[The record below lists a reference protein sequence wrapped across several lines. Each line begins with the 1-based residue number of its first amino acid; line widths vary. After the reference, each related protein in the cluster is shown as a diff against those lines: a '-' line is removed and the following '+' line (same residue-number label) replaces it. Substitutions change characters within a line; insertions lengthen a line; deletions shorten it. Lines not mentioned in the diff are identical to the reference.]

1 MSSRHQRVLIG
12 ALLAV
17 ALVGAYFGR
26 IGGYALQ
33 DPDEGRY
40 AEISREMA
48 VSGDWLTPTLHHVK
62 YFDKPPLLYWL
73 VAASFQM
80 VGVSEG
86 AARAVPAGAGVLTVL
101 ITFALGR
108 SMFGARPAVLGA
120 LVLATTPLFFFFSQ
134 GLTIDML
141 LTATMTATMST
152 LWAFQTSSH
161 PQRWALV
168 VAATTAIGVL
178 AKGLVAVVLPG
189 LTMLGFLLYRGEL
202 RALGSLL
209 GLRPILLFVG
219 LAVPWFVAM
228 SWSSPEF
235 AHYFFVTQ
243 HVERFVTAAVG
254 HPEGPLFYVPV
265 LAAGALPWTVVVAA
279 VVWIRG
285 GVPWRSRDDATV
297 FLVLW
302 TLVVLV
308 FFSAARSKLPGYILP
323 AFPPLA
329 LLAGR
334 LLSSDDDRCSV
345 HRVASRVVHG
355 FALLGGSL
363 ALLAAVTLPFMRVVS
378 DRLGRDPDDVALV
391 LWTSLTAGLGLAA
404 IALILGRSWTHI
416 GRSPA
421 RSIAAIAGCIGALL
435 LLAVP
440 ARDVVKN
447 SREIGTAVRALYE
460 PGDVLVSYKRLLHG
474 LPFYSDLRPIHA
486 VSYGELDF
494 GSRHT
499 SGSKEFF
506 WADPSRVVEAWG
518 SGRRVFVVTTRK
530 YERELLDVLQPP
542 PHVLARDADRVVL
555 VNFAAPRDG
564 TEPPTDDAARRA
576 GATTDGSC
584 G

>member
-1 MSSRHQRVLIG
+1 MSSRHRRTLLGV
-12 ALLAV
+12 LLAV
-17 ALVGAYFGR
+17 VLVGAYFGR

-73 VAASFQM
+73 VAASFNV

-101 ITFALGR
+101 ITFTLGR

-120 LVLATTPLFFFFSQ
+120 LLLATTPLFFLFSQ
-134 GLTIDML
+134 ALTIDML
-141 LTATMTATMST
+141 LTATMTATMAA
-152 LWAFQTSSH
+152 LWAFRRSSH

-168 VAATTAIGVL
+168 VAATAALGVL

-189 LTMLGFLLYRGEL
+189 LTMLAFLLYRGEL
-202 RALGSLL
+202 RALGGLL
-209 GLRPILLFVG
+209 SMRPILLFIG
-219 LAVPWFVAM
+219 LAAPWFVAI

-243 HVERFVTAAVG
+243 HVERFATAAVG
-254 HPEGPLFYVPV
+254 HPEGPLFYLPV
-265 LAAGALPWTVVVAA
+265 LAGGALPWTLVVGA
-279 VVWIRG
+279 VVWARG
-285 GVPWRSRDDATV
+285 GVRWRSRDDASD
-297 FLVLW
+297 FLLLW
-302 TLVVLV
+302 AVVVLV
-308 FFSAARSKLPGYILP
+308 FFSAARSKLPAYILP

-334 LLSSDDDRCSV
+334 LLSTGDDRDSV
-345 HRVASRVVHG
+345 DGVARRVVHG
-355 FALLGGSL
+355 FAFLGGTL
-363 ALLAAVTLPFMRVVS
+363 TLLAAVTLPFARAVG
-378 DRLGRDPDDVALV
+378 DGLRRDPGDVTMV
-391 LWTSLTAGLGLAA
+391 LWTSLIAGLGLTA
-404 IALILGRSWTHI
+404 IALVLARSWIHI
-416 GRSPA
+416 GRSSA
-421 RSIAAIAGCIGALL
+421 RCVGAIAGCSAALL
-435 LLAVP
+435 LLAIP

-447 SREIGTAVRALYE
+447 SRDVGTAVRALYA

-486 VSYGELDF
+486 VGYGELDF
-494 GSRHT
+494 GSRNT
-499 SGSKEFF
+499 SGSEEFF
-506 WADPSRVVEAWG
+506 WADRSRVVEAWG

-530 YERELLDVLQPP
+530 HEPELLDVLQPP

-555 VNFAAPRDG
+555 INFAAPRDG
-564 TEPPTDDAARRA
+564 TAPPADDAARRA
-576 GATTDGSC
+576 GATTDGP
-584 G
+584 GG